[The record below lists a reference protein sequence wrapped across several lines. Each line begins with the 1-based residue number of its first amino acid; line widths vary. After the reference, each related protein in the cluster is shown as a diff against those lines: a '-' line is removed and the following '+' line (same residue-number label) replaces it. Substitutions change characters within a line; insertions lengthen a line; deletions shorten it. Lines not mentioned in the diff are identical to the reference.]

1 MDNFNSFDQS
11 YETAIIGMAGRFPGA
26 RSVQEFWQNL
36 QDGIESISFFSD
48 EELES
53 ATAAGSAAN
62 YVKAGAV
69 LEDIEQFDASFFGFT
84 PREAEIMDPQHRI
97 FLETAWEA
105 LENTGYD
112 PQTYRRRIG
121 VYAGVGMKTYLLF
134 NLNANYEL
142 IESVDPL
149 KMGISNEKDHLPTY
163 VSYKL
168 NLRGPSVSVN
178 TTCSTS
184 LVAVHLACQSLLN
197 GECDMALAGGV
208 AITVPQKTGYFY
220 QEGGIASPDGHC
232 RAFDANA
239 QGTIRGNGVG
249 IVVLKRLADAITD
262 GDTIYAVIKGSAINN
277 DGSLKVGY
285 TAPSVDGQAEVIM
298 EAQAVAGVE
307 PETLTYIEAHG
318 TGTPLGDPIEIA
330 ALSQAFRAGTEK
342 KGFCAIGSVK
352 TNIGHLDAAAGVAGL
367 IKTALALKY
376 QLLPPSL
383 YVEQP
388 NPKIDFAN
396 SPFYVNTKLSEWK
409 TGETPRRAGVSS
421 FGIGGTNAH
430 VVLEEAPLGEPS
442 GKSKPWHLLI
452 LSAKTDTALQNVTT
466 RLVEHLKQYPD
477 LNLADV
483 AYTLQIGRRDFAHR
497 RMLVC
502 HDLEDA
508 LNALEAMDSKRVFTA
523 IQEDKDRPVV
533 FMFPG
538 QGAQYVNMAL
548 ELYQIEQTFREQVD
562 LCSELLQPHLRFDL
576 RNAIYPDK
584 EQIDEA
590 SHQLAQ
596 TAITQPA
603 LFVIEYALAQLWM
616 KWGVHPQAMI
626 GHSIGEYVAACLAG
640 VFSLEDALALVAARG
655 QMMQKL
661 PGGTM
666 LAVPLSEKQL
676 YPLLNKHLSLAAING
691 PSRCVVS
698 GPVDNVVELEHQL
711 SQQDV
716 SYQRLHT
723 SHAFHSDMM
732 DPILGSFA
740 EHVKEVSLKPPKVP
754 FVSNLTGTWITA
766 AEATDPGYW
775 ARHLRQTVRFAEGI
789 HTLLREPDRL
799 LLEVGPGQT
808 LSTLARQH
816 PSRMAQQAVF
826 SSSGHVRDESSD

>member
-11 YETAIIGMAGRFPGA
+11 CETAIIGMAGRFPGA

-62 YVKAGAV
+62 LVKAGAV
-69 LEDIEQFDASFFGFT
+69 LEDIELFDASFFGFT
-84 PREAEIMDPQHRI
+84 PKEAEIMDPQHRI

-121 VYAGVGMKTYLLF
+121 VYAGVGMNTYFLF
-134 NLNANYEL
+134 NLHANHEL
-142 IESVDPL
+142 IGSMDPM

-168 NLRGPSVSVN
+168 NLRGPSVNVN

-239 QGTIRGNGVG
+239 QGTVRGNGVG

-285 TAPSVDGQAEVIM
+285 TAPGVEGQAEVIM

-330 ALSQAFRAGTEK
+330 ALTQAFRAGTER

-376 QLLPPSL
+376 QLLPS
-383 YVEQP
+383 V
-388 NPKIDFAN
+388 
-396 SPFYVNTKLSEWK
+396 
-409 TGETPRRAGVSS
+409 
-421 FGIGGTNAH
+421 
-430 VVLEEAPLGEPS
+430 PS
-442 GKSKPWHLLI
+442 G
-452 LSAKTDTALQNVTT
+452 
-466 RLVEHLKQYPD
+466 LVELMRMSFLK
-477 LNLADV
+477 
-483 AYTLQIGRRDFAHR
+483 
-497 RMLVC
+497 
-502 HDLEDA
+502 
-508 LNALEAMDSKRVFTA
+508 
-523 IQEDKDRPVV
+523 
-533 FMFPG
+533 
-538 QGAQYVNMAL
+538 
-548 ELYQIEQTFREQVD
+548 
-562 LCSELLQPHLRFDL
+562 
-576 RNAIYPDK
+576 
-584 EQIDEA
+584 
-590 SHQLAQ
+590 
-596 TAITQPA
+596 
-603 LFVIEYALAQLWM
+603 
-616 KWGVHPQAMI
+616 
-626 GHSIGEYVAACLAG
+626 
-640 VFSLEDALALVAARG
+640 
-655 QMMQKL
+655 
-661 PGGTM
+661 
-666 LAVPLSEKQL
+666 
-676 YPLLNKHLSLAAING
+676 
-691 PSRCVVS
+691 
-698 GPVDNVVELEHQL
+698 
-711 SQQDV
+711 
-716 SYQRLHT
+716 
-723 SHAFHSDMM
+723 
-732 DPILGSFA
+732 
-740 EHVKEVSLKPPKVP
+740 
-754 FVSNLTGTWITA
+754 
-766 AEATDPGYW
+766 
-775 ARHLRQTVRFAEGI
+775 
-789 HTLLREPDRL
+789 RL
-799 LLEVGPGQT
+799 L
-808 LSTLARQH
+808 
-816 PSRMAQQAVF
+816 
-826 SSSGHVRDESSD
+826 